1 MFRAFTMMLVKLGGS
16 VITDKMSYRTLRDEA
31 VRRLARE
38 IADSKQEV
46 MIVHGAGSFGHV
58 IAAEHQL
65 QKGYRNDSQIPG
77 MARVME
83 DVRTLNLAVIA
94 ALDDAGVPSVSLP
107 PSAVTEL
114 SNGKLTSID
123 LSIFRRYLDLGI
135 APVTFG
141 DVALDRERRF
151 GICSGDQ
158 LMEAL
163 AKAFSPERIIFCAD
177 VDGVFTEDPSVD
189 PEAKLIEIVD
199 RPALDALPRTQRCA
213 DVTGSIFAKIET
225 MLRIT
230 SYGGEAMVIN
240 GLRPGRLASALRGE
254 RVIGSKVVGDVR

>member
-16 VITDKMSYRTLRDEA
+16 VITDKMSYRALREET
-31 VRRLARE
+31 VRRLAQE
-38 IADSKQEV
+38 IADSKQTV
-46 MIVHGAGSFGHV
+46 MVVHGAGSFGHV
-58 IAAEHQL
+58 IAAKHQL
-65 QKGYRNDSQIPG
+65 QKGYRHDSQIPG

-83 DVRTLNLAVIA
+83 DVRTLNLAVIS
-94 ALDDAGVPSVSLP
+94 ALDDAGVPAVSLP

-114 SNGKLTSID
+114 ANGKLASID
-123 LSIFRRYLDLGI
+123 LSIFRRYLALGI

-163 AKAFSPERIIFCAD
+163 AKEFAPQRIIFCAD
-177 VDGVFTEDPSVD
+177 VDGVFTEDPNCD
-189 PEAKLIEIVD
+189 PQAELIEVVD
-199 RPALDALPRTQRCA
+199 RRVLDALPRTQRCA

-230 SYGGEAMVIN
+230 AYGGEAIVIN
-240 GLRPGRLASALRGE
+240 GLRPGRLAAALRGE
-254 RVIGSKVVGDVR
+254 KVIGSKVVGDEL

>member
-1 MFRAFTMMLVKLGGS
+1 MLVKLGGS
-16 VITDKMSYRTLRDEA
+16 VITDKMSYRTLRDET
-31 VRRLARE
+31 VHRLAKE
-38 IADSKQEV
+38 IADSGQAAIV
-46 MIVHGAGSFGHV
+46 VHGAGSFGHV

-65 QKGYRNDSQIPG
+65 QKGYRNDSQISA

-94 ALDDAGVPSVSLP
+94 ALNAAGVPSVSIP
-107 PSAVTEL
+107 PSAVAEL
-114 SNGKLTSID
+114 SNGELACID
-123 LSIFRRYLDLGI
+123 LSIFRHYRELGI

-163 AKAFSPERIIFCAD
+163 AREFAPERIIFCAD
-177 VDGVFTEDPSVD
+177 VDGVFTEDPNCD
-189 PEAKLIEIVD
+189 PEAQLIEVVD
-199 RPALDALPRTQRCA
+199 RSALDVLPRTQRCA

-225 MLRIT
+225 MMRIT
-230 SYGGEAMVIN
+230 SYGGEAIVIN
-240 GLRPGRLASALRGE
+240 GLKPGRLASALRGE
-254 RVIGSKVVGDVR
+254 KVIGSKVVGDER